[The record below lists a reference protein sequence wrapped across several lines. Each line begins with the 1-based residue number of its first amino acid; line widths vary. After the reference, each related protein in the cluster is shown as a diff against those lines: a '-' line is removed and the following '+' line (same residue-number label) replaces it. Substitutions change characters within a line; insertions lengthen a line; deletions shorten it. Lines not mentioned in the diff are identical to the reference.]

1 MASFEE
7 YASTNPWAAR
17 FAEQAKLDAEA
28 RRRAVEKAARTREY
42 KDNRPKA
49 ITDFEALLIRHGK
62 KPPKGGYDDRKANGL
77 TDFCLDYLRFYG
89 FYGARINTGGTA
101 IGATGAG
108 GREKLK
114 YAESKSTKGVAD
126 IIACIRG
133 HFCQYEIKAGKDR
146 PRKDQLEQQQ
156 LTISAGGDYIF
167 IHNATE
173 FVDSVRTI
181 SSKEYGR

>member
-42 KDNRPKA
+42 KENRPKA
-49 ITDFEALLIRHGK
+49 ITDFEALLIRHGQ
-62 KPPKGGYDDRKANGL
+62 KPPKGGYDDRTANGL

-133 HFCQYEIKAGKDR
+133 HFCQFEIKAGKDR
-146 PRKDQLEQQQ
+146 PRQDQLEQQK
-156 LTISAGGDYIF
+156 LTISAGGDYLF
-167 IHNATE
+167 IHSATE
-173 FVDSVRTI
+173 CVEAVNTI
-181 SSKEYGR
+181 ASTIYGK